1 MSKFFAGMGD
11 GDSHGQRRQADWEYS
26 GGVQSPLLNQ
36 PSPIEKQLAAA
47 GMNPKEIKETSD
59 AIVRQMQKM
68 RDQPLEAQQTRVKMF
83 MGRVGN
89 PQAIENITKLAKGEP
104 ITVKPVENKVK
115 PQVMR
120 M

>member
-1 MSKFFAGMGD
+1 MSKFYAGMGD
-11 GDSHGQRRQADWEYS
+11 DSYGSRRQADWEYS

-47 GMNPKEIKETSD
+47 GMNPKEIKETSE
-59 AIVRQMQKM
+59 AIVKQMQKM
-68 RDQPLEAQQTRVKMF
+68 RDEPLEAQQRMVKMF

-89 PQAIENITKLAKGEP
+89 PEAIENITKLAKGEP
-104 ITVKPVENKVK
+104 IAVKPAEVKVK